1 MEAVEQGEGGPEK
14 GFYKDIYQIASI
26 LVNCCQHVAICQLLS
41 SFENW
46 STSQNIS
53 IGKDNHVIIVAR
65 KSMNCCFTSQDT
77 EKK

>member
-46 STSQNIS
+46 SASQNIS
-53 IGKDNHVIIVAR
+53 IGKA
-65 KSMNCCFTSQDT
+65 
-77 EKK
+77 

>member
-14 GFYKDIYQIASI
+14 GFYKDIYQIPSI

-46 STSQNIS
+46 SASQNIS

-65 KSMNCCFTSQDT
+65 NELLFLDVHLR
-77 EKK
+77 